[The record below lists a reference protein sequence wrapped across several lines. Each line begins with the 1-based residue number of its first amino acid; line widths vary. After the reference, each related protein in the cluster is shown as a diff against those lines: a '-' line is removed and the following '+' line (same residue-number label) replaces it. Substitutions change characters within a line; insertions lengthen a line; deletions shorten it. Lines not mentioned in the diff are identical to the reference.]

1 MRSEQRL
8 WWHMSGRGHMTS
20 RSPKGRL
27 KLRREG
33 LNYMARRAV
42 RLVWMLSAAEG
53 IVYFG
58 HL

>member
-1 MRSEQRL
+1 
-8 WWHMSGRGHMTS
+8 MTS